1 MVGAVG
7 MGGRRITVVFGTGV
21 VFVEEV
27 TPLLA
32 MGDHSVDCAPIG
44 ETANVPVVDE
54 EIGLEFAG
62 EVGIVVGG
70 LLGVV
75 AVGGIEFH
83 TALTTP
89 LDGLVEEL
97 ALATAPE
104 DQAMT
109 IGNEHLEGLNGE
121 GALLADLGVFILD
134 DRSVEIN
141 CDYHDFNFS
150 LQFTV
155 YEL

>member
-21 VFVEEV
+21 GFVEEV

-62 EVGIVVGG
+62 EVGIVFGG
-70 LLGVV
+70 LLGIV
-75 AVGGIEFH
+75 AVGGIKLH
-83 TALTTP
+83 ATLPTP
-89 LDGLVEEL
+89 LQGLIEKL
-97 ALATAPE
+97 ALATSPE
-104 DQAMT
+104 DQAVAV
-109 IGNEHLEGLNGE
+109 GNEHLQRLNGK
-121 GALLADLGVFILD
+121 GAFCANLGVAVLD
-134 DRSVEIN
+134 DRPVKIYCYN
-141 CDYHDFNFS
+141 HI
-150 LQFTV
+150 
-155 YEL
+155 